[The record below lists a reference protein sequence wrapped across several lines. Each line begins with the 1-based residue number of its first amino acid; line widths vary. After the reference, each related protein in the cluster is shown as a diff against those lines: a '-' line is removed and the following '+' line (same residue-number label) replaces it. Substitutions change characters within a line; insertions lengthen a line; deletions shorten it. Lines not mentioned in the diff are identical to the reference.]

1 MYFAVL
7 VILLHCPS
15 LKAQDSVITI
25 NNVELTVPSQKVKNG
40 MSIELTCIVDISKST
55 SFWMQHAFL
64 FYKDDSLL
72 YNTTSEQDRA
82 HYKIFPARF
91 ADSGSYKC
99 SVQANGKIK
108 SSDDLDVQV
117 EGLSQPKL
125 TALKTEL
132 KEGEVVTLRCEE
144 PEEKPPFIFVFKKLL
159 PSQLPQ
165 VKKKQE
171 LKENFASVEFP
182 VEEGDRILRFQCI
195 AQVNSAVG
203 SETSEPSN
211 VTLVTV
217 VEPFSHPKLTSKSP
231 RNVTEG
237 DKIDIVCTTILAREY
252 EIEIL
257 IQKDR
262 RILNSARGQNSLTYS
277 TIATV
282 ENNGNYTCKVELGR
296 VSKTTSMNIVVEEL
310 FAKPILTP
318 SLTDLDENQRLS
330 LWCHINGS
338 PKANFSIVKRPPE
351 NGILLKTSSNF
362 TIQAQVNDTGSYVC
376 RAEIKG
382 IIKESNPVQI
392 TVYAPV
398 SEPVLSV
405 ANSSTEMVLGETL
418 LLRCQSMSGTP
429 PINYTLFRGNR
440 LIHTITVF
448 NNTYAEFRDRQTKL
462 NNLREYRCE
471 ASNRHSY
478 AKRSS
483 YKMNITVIAPIRNI
497 SFGSLPNG
505 EVEDGGDINFLCIVG
520 EGSLPIDFRIFKQ
533 NDQKPLFYESK
544 METRVVWQKK
554 SLNKQDAG
562 KYFCEASNR
571 ARVTVRS
578 NLLTVKVI
586 LASWQKGF
594 IALFVLAVIAIAASG
609 FWWYWRKKEKGK
621 HPSME
626 MSGSTAAT
634 NSTSEKLESGQNHH
648 TEFYPGSGYI
658 EDSESPVKSTGENK
672 GPDHESAEVEYTEV
686 EVSTSDPY
694 KAPVKKGTDTV
705 YSEIRKANNDSGE
718 NRHSRIEGSPDAT

>member
-15 LKAQDSVITI
+15 LKAQDDVITI
-25 NNVELTVPSQKVKNG
+25 NKVELTGPSQKVKNG
-40 MSIELTCIVDISKST
+40 MSIELTCIVDVSKST
-55 SFWMQHAFL
+55 SFQMQHTFL

-72 YNTTSEQDRA
+72 HNTTSEQNRTR
-82 HYKIFPARF
+82 YKISPARF
-91 ADSGSYKC
+91 SDSGNYKC
-99 SVQANGKIK
+99 IVEANMKTK
-108 SSDDLDVQV
+108 SSNDLEVRI
-117 EGLSQPKL
+117 EGLCQPKL
-125 TALKTEL
+125 TALKREVT
-132 KEGEVVTLRCEE
+132 EGEFVTLRCEV
-144 PEEKPPFIFVFKKLL
+144 PEEKPPFIFLFKKISSNQQ
-159 PSQLPQ
+159 SQE
-165 VKKKQE
+165 KRKQE

-182 VEEGDRILRFQCI
+182 VEERDRILRFQCI
-195 AQVNSAVG
+195 AQVISVVG
-203 SETSEPSN
+203 SETSEASN
-211 VTLVTV
+211 MTIVTV
-217 VEPFSHPKLTSKSP
+217 VEPFSHPKLTSTSAW
-231 RNVTEG
+231 NVTEG
-237 DKIDIVCTTILAREY
+237 DRIDILCTTILARPY

-262 RILNSARGQNSLTYS
+262 RILNSTRGQNSVTYS
-277 TIATV
+277 AVATV
-282 ENNGNYTCKVELGR
+282 EHNGNYTCKVELGR
-296 VSKTTSMNIVVEEL
+296 VSKTTSMNIVVTEL

-318 SLTDLDENQRLS
+318 SLTDLDENESLS

-382 IIKESNPVQI
+382 IIKESDPVQI

-405 ANSSTEMVLGETL
+405 ANSSMEMVLGETL
-418 LLRCQSMSGTP
+418 LLRCQSMFGTP

-440 LIHTITVF
+440 LIDTITVF
-448 NNTYAEFRDRQTKL
+448 NNTYAEFKDRQTKL
-462 NNLREYRCE
+462 NSLREYRCE
-471 ASNRHSY
+471 ASNRHSH
-478 AKRSS
+478 ANKSS
-483 YKMNITVIAPIRNI
+483 YKMNITVIAPVTNI
-497 SFGSLPNG
+497 SFGSVPHG
-505 EVEDGGDINFLCIVG
+505 EVEDGEDINFLCVVG
-520 EGSLPIDFRIFKQ
+520 EGSLPINFTIFKQ
-533 NDQKPLFYESK
+533 NEQAPLFYESK

-554 SLNKQDAG
+554 SLSKQDAG

-571 ARVTVRS
+571 ALVTKRS
-578 NLLTVKVI
+578 DLLTVKVV

-594 IALFVLAVIAIAASG
+594 IALVVLAVIAIAASG
-609 FWWYWRKKEKGK
+609 FWWCWRKKEKGK

-626 MSGSTAAT
+626 MSGSTAVT
-634 NSTSEKLESGQNHH
+634 NSTSEKPPSGPNHY

-658 EDSESPVKSTGENK
+658 EDRENPVKPTDDNK

-686 EVSTSDPY
+686 EVSTPDPY
-694 KAPVKKGTDTV
+694 TAPEKKGTDTV

>member
-15 LKAQDSVITI
+15 LKAQDDVITI
-25 NNVELTVPSQKVKNG
+25 NKVELTAPSLKVKNG

-55 SFWMQHAFL
+55 SFQMQHAFL

-72 YNTTSEQDRA
+72 HNTTSEQNRTR
-82 HYKIFPARF
+82 YKISPARF

-99 SVQANGKIK
+99 TVEANRKTK
-108 SSDDLDVQV
+108 SSNDLDVQV

-125 TALKTEL
+125 TALKREVT
-132 KEGEVVTLRCEE
+132 EGEVVTLRCEV
-144 PEEKPPFIFVFKKLL
+144 PEEKPPFIFLFRKLL
-159 PSQLPQ
+159 PDQQ
-165 VKKKQE
+165 FQEKRKQE

-195 AQVNSAVG
+195 AKVTSAVY
-203 SETSEPSN
+203 SETSDPSN
-211 VTLVTV
+211 MTIVTV

-231 RNVTEG
+231 WNITEG
-237 DKIDIVCTTILAREY
+237 DRIDIVCTTILVRKY
-252 EIEIL
+252 ELEIL
-257 IQKDR
+257 IQKDS
-262 RILNSARGQNSLTYS
+262 RILNSTRGQSSVTYS
-277 TIATV
+277 AIATV
-282 ENNGNYTCKVELGR
+282 EHNGNYTCKVELGR
-296 VSKTTSMNIVVEEL
+296 VSKTTSMNIVVAEL

-318 SLTDLDENQRLS
+318 SLTDLDENARLS

-338 PKANFSIVKRPPE
+338 PKANFSIIKRPPE
-351 NGILLKTSSNF
+351 NGILLKTFSNF
-362 TIQAQVNDTGSYVC
+362 TIRAQVNDTGSYVC

-405 ANSSTEMVLGETL
+405 ASPSTEMVLGETL

-429 PINYTLFRGNR
+429 PINYTLFRENR

-471 ASNRHSY
+471 ASNRHSN

-483 YKMNITVIAPIRNI
+483 YKMNITVIAPVRNV
-497 SFGSLPNG
+497 SFGSLPQG
-505 EVEDGGDINFLCIVG
+505 EVEDGGEINFLCIVG
-520 EGSLPIDFRIFKQ
+520 EGSLPINFRIFKQ
-533 NDQKPLFYESK
+533 NDQKPLFNESR
-544 METRVVWQKK
+544 METRLLWQKK
-554 SLNKQDAG
+554 TFHKQDAG
-562 KYFCEASNR
+562 KYFCDASNR
-571 ARVTVRS
+571 VTEPMRS

-594 IALFVLAVIAIAASG
+594 IALFVLAVIAITASG

-634 NSTSEKLESGQNHH
+634 NSTSEKLPSGPNHY

-658 EDSESPVKSTGENK
+658 EDENPVKPTDENK

-686 EVSTSDPY
+686 EVSTPDPY

-718 NRHSRIEGSPDAT
+718 NRHSV

>member
-7 VILLHCPS
+7 MILLHCPS
-15 LKAQDSVITI
+15 LKAQDNVITI
-25 NNVELTVPSQKVKNG
+25 NKVELTVPSPKVKNG
-40 MSIELTCIVDISKST
+40 KSIELTCIVDISKSA
-55 SFWMQHAFL
+55 SFQIQHAFS
-64 FYKDDSLL
+64 FYKDDSPL

-82 HYKIFPARF
+82 RYKIFPARF

-99 SVQANGKIK
+99 SVEASGKSK
-108 SSDDLDVQV
+108 SSNDLVVQV
-117 EGLSQPKL
+117 KGLSQPKL
-125 TALKTEL
+125 TALKTEVT
-132 KEGEVVTLRCEE
+132 EGEVVTLRCEE
-144 PEEKPPFIFVFKKLL
+144 PEEKPPFIFLFNKIS
-159 PSQLPQ
+159 PNQQLQ
-165 VKKKQE
+165 AKKKQE
-171 LKENFASVEFP
+171 LKENFASVDFP
-182 VEEGDRILRFQCI
+182 VEEGDRILRFHCI
-195 AQVNSAVG
+195 VTVNSAVG
-203 SETSEPSN
+203 FEKSEASN
-211 VTLVTV
+211 ITLVTV

-231 RNVTEG
+231 WNVTEG
-237 DKIDIVCTTILAREY
+237 DRIDIVCTTILARKY

-262 RILNSARGQNSLTYS
+262 RILNSTRGQNSLTYS
-277 TIATV
+277 AIATM
-282 ENNGNYTCKVELGR
+282 EDNGNYTCKVELGR
-296 VSKTTSMNIVVEEL
+296 VSKTTSMNLVVEEL

-338 PKANFSIVKRPPE
+338 PKANVSIIKRPPK
-351 NGILLKTSSNF
+351 NGTLLKTSSNF
-362 TIQAQVNDTGSYVC
+362 TIQVQVNDTGSYVC

-405 ANSSTEMVLGETL
+405 ANLSTEMVLGETL
-418 LLRCQSMSGTP
+418 MLRCQSMSGTP

-448 NNTYAEFRDRQTKL
+448 NNTYAEFRDKQTKL

-471 ASNRHSY
+471 ASNRHAY

-483 YKMNITVIAPIRNI
+483 YKMNITVIAPVRNI
-497 SFGSLPNG
+497 SFGSLPHG
-505 EVEDGGDINFLCIVG
+505 EVEDGGNINFLCIVG
-520 EGSLPIDFRIFKQ
+520 EGSLPINFRIFKE
-533 NDQKPLFYESK
+533 NDQKPLFNESK
-544 METRVVWQKK
+544 METRVLWQKE
-554 SLNKQDAG
+554 SFSKQDAG

-571 ARVTVRS
+571 ARATVRS

-609 FWWYWRKKEKGK
+609 FWWYWHKKEKGK

-634 NSTSEKLESGQNHH
+634 NSTSEKQASGQNHY
-648 TEFYPGSGYI
+648 TEFYPGPGYI
-658 EDSESPVKSTGENK
+658 EDSENPVKSADENK

-686 EVSTSDPY
+686 EVSTPDPY
-694 KAPVKKGTDTV
+694 KAPVKKGTETV

-718 NRHSRIEGSPDAT
+718 NRHSV

>member
-15 LKAQDSVITI
+15 LKAQDDVITI
-25 NNVELTVPSQKVKNG
+25 NKVELTVPSQKVKNG
-40 MSIELTCIVDISKST
+40 MSIELTCIVDVSKSA
-55 SFWMQHAFL
+55 SFQMQHTFL

-72 YNTTSEQDRA
+72 HNTTSEQNRTR
-82 HYKIFPARF
+82 YKISPARF
-91 ADSGSYKC
+91 ADSGIYKC
-99 SVQANGKIK
+99 IVEANRKTK
-108 SSDDLDVQV
+108 SSNDLEVRV
-117 EGLSQPKL
+117 EGLCQPKL
-125 TALKTEL
+125 TALKGEVT
-132 KEGEVVTLRCEE
+132 EGEVVTLRCEI
-144 PEEKPPFIFVFKKLL
+144 PEEKPPFIFLFIKISSNQQ
-159 PSQLPQ
+159 SQE
-165 VKKKQE
+165 KRKQE
-171 LKENFASVEFP
+171 LKANFASVEFP
-182 VEEGDRILRFQCI
+182 VEERDRILRFQCI
-195 AQVNSAVG
+195 AQVNSVVG
-203 SETSEPSN
+203 SETSEPSSM
-211 VTLVTV
+211 TIVTV

-231 RNVTEG
+231 WNITEG
-237 DKIDIVCTTILAREY
+237 DRIDIVCTTILARPY

-262 RILNSARGQNSLTYS
+262 RILNSTQGQNSVTYS
-277 TIATV
+277 ATATV
-282 ENNGNYTCKVELGR
+282 EHNGNYTCKVELGR
-296 VSKTTSMNIVVEEL
+296 VSKTTSMNIVVAEL

-318 SLTDLDENQRLS
+318 SLTDLDENKSLS

-405 ANSSTEMVLGETL
+405 VNSSTEMVLGETL
-418 LLRCQSMSGTP
+418 LLRCQSMFGTP

-440 LIHTITVF
+440 LIDTITVY

-462 NNLREYRCE
+462 NSLREYRCE

-478 AKRSS
+478 ANKSS
-483 YKMNITVIAPIRNI
+483 YKMNITVIAPVRNI
-497 SFGSLPNG
+497 SFGSLPHG
-505 EVEDGGDINFLCIVG
+505 EVEDGGDINFLCVVS
-520 EGSLPIDFRIFKQ
+520 EGSLPINFTIFKQ
-533 NDQKPLFYESK
+533 NEQTPLFYESI
-544 METRVVWQKK
+544 METRVLWQKK
-554 SLNKQDAG
+554 SLTKQDAG

-571 ARVTVRS
+571 AMVTERS

-594 IALFVLAVIAIAASG
+594 IALFVLVVIAIAAFG
-609 FWWYWRKKEKGK
+609 FWWCWRKKEKGK

-626 MSGSTAAT
+626 MSGSTAVT
-634 NSTSEKLESGQNHH
+634 NSTSEKLPSGPNHY
-648 TEFYPGSGYI
+648 TEFYTGSGYI
-658 EDSESPVKSTGENK
+658 EDRENPVKPTDENR

-686 EVSTSDPY
+686 EVSTPHPY

-718 NRHSRIEGSPDAT
+718 NRHSV